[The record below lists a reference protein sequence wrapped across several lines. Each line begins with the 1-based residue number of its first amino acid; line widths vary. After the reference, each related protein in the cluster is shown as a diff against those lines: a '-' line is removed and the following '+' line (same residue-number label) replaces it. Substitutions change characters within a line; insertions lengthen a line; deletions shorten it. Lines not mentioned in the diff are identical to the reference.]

1 MRHLLIQGAQAVLRM
16 GKATPLGQWGW
27 KLFARKGNRNTAVAA
42 VARKLVVQVW
52 HLLSGNPPVLLEEN
66 KSLSLK
72 LQKLIVILGKNL
84 RAEMGLPSSL
94 AECVLEL
101 QQRMLSTAQ
110 KLPQ

>member
-52 HLLSGNPPVLLEEN
+52 HLLSGNAPTVLEEN
-66 KSLSLK
+66 KSVALK
-72 LQKLIVILGKNL
+72 LQKLIVILGKST
-84 RAEMGLPSSL
+84 RAEMGLPVGL
-94 AECVLEL
+94 RECSLEL
-101 QQRMLSTAQ
+101 QRRMLASYERVHQ
-110 KLPQ
+110 